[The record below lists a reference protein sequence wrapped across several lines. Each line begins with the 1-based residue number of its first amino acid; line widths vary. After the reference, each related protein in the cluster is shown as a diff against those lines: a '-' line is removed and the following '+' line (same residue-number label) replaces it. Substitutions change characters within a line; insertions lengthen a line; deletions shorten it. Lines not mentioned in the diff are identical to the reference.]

1 MSTVRQLLRTKPAD
15 IWTIA
20 PQASVYDALQLM
32 ADKDIG
38 ALLVLESGRL
48 VGVFSERDYTRKV
61 VLHGKSS
68 RSTTVGELMTQVVY
82 YVRPDQTVEDC
93 LGLMT
98 GRHIRHLPVMENDQL
113 VGIVT
118 IGDIAKE
125 TMSQQAFTIRTLEQ
139 YITGGVAAGPR
150 ATTT

>member
-48 VGVFSERDYTRKV
+48 VGVFSERDYARKV